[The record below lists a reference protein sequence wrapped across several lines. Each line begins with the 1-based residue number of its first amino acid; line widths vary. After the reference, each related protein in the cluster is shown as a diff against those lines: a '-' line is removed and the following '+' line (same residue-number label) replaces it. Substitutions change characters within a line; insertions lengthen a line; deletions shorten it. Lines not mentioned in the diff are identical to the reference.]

1 VTDARELAALF
12 SPHVRASPGQTILLL
27 QPTHDTVLD
36 AAVATGATV
45 HVAHRKWPAVLRL
58 RERMRVLG
66 GDAMQ
71 VRHAHGTRELSPDV
85 PADLVVITIPE
96 ERIGWQQ
103 LLFDGL
109 SRLRHGGRLLVG
121 GANDVGA
128 KPAAKLVARCM
139 GHARVLAQGGGQRV
153 FDAVRG
159 EACDLTL
166 LRELVAP
173 WDDPEAMQALSWHVA
188 GHPAHVFTRPGVFS
202 WEHIDEASAILAD
215 VMTPEDATDV
225 LDLGCGAGVLGV
237 ALAHRAPNARVTLV
251 DADSDAV
258 RCAERTMRE
267 TGHAAF
273 RVLASDVTSAVADD
287 RFDLV
292 VSNPPFHDGKQVDLA
307 LSRRFVEEAFV
318 VLRRGGRLQLV
329 ANRTLPYEGELE
341 RVFGNRRTLHDG
353 VRFKVLE
360 ARRP

>member
-1 VTDARELAALF
+1 MSDARELAALLT
-12 SPHVRASPGQTILLL
+12 PHVTATSGQTIVLL
-27 QPTHDTVLD
+27 QPTDPAVLD

-45 HVAHRKWPAVLRL
+45 HVAHRKWPAVLHL
-58 RERMRVLG
+58 RERMRALG
-66 GDAMQ
+66 GDAAQ
-71 VRHAHGTRELSPDV
+71 VRHGHGTHDLPPDMF
-85 PADLVVITIPE
+85 ADLVVITIPE

-103 LLFDGL
+103 LLLDAL
-109 SRLRHGGRLLVG
+109 TRLREGGRLLVG

-139 GHARVLAQGGGQRV
+139 GDVRVLAQGGGQRV

-159 EACDLTL
+159 AACDLAMV
-166 LRELVAP
+166 RDLVAP
-173 WDDPEAMQALSWHVA
+173 WDDPEAMHALSWHVA
-188 GHPAHVFTRPGVFS
+188 GQAARVFTRPGVFS

-237 ALAHRAPNARVTLV
+237 ALARRAPNARLTLV
-251 DADSDAV
+251 DADREAV
-258 RCAERTMRE
+258 RCAARTLQA
-267 TGHAAF
+267 TGHASY
-273 RVLASDVTSAVADD
+273 RVLASDVTSAVADE

-307 LSRRFVEEAFV
+307 LSRRFVEEAFA

-360 ARRP
+360 ARRS